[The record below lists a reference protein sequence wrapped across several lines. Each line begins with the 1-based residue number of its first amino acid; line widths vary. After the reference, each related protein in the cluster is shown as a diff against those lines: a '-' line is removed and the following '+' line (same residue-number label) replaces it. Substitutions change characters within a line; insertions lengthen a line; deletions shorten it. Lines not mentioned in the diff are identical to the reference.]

1 MNYIYDILVNF
12 QNEFYENFQWNID
25 DNITHIMKI
34 PLFKVQTKDLLKFCN
49 NKVRFSKEF
58 LNKIYNKTEIFM
70 NKKILQINYACLL
83 TDGNEV
89 IAVKIKQ
96 DGLLKY
102 GSKLLIDENEEV
114 LEYSSSMNTIDICY
128 ETLEEVKKQ
137 TFRTRKE
144 QEILTFINEQL
155 DKIQLKNESDKIEYL
170 YYECFGKKGIDS
182 KEAVIKLKNALNDE
196 FSSIFLQIYHFFM
209 MTISK

>member
-12 QNEFYENFQWNID
+12 QNELYENFEWNID
-25 DNITHIMKI
+25 DNITHIRKI
-34 PLFKVQTKDLLKFCN
+34 PLFKVKTEDLLNFYN
-49 NKVRFSKEF
+49 NKVQFSKEF

-70 NKKILQINYACLL
+70 NKKIIQINYACLL
-83 TDGNEV
+83 SDGSEV

-96 DGLLKY
+96 DGILRY
-102 GSKLLIDENEEV
+102 RSKLLIDENEEV
-114 LEYSSSMNTIDICY
+114 LEYSTSINNTDIYY
-128 ETLEEVKKQ
+128 EVLKEVKKQ
-137 TFRTRKE
+137 TFKTRKE

-182 KEAVIKLKNALNDE
+182 KEAIIKLKNALNDE
-196 FSSIFLQIYHFFM
+196 ISTIFLQIYHFFM

>member
-1 MNYIYDILVNF
+1 
-12 QNEFYENFQWNID
+12 
-25 DNITHIMKI
+25 
-34 PLFKVQTKDLLKFCN
+34 
-49 NKVRFSKEF
+49 
-58 LNKIYNKTEIFM
+58 M

-170 YYECFGKKGIDS
+170 YYECFGKKEIDS